1 MQRNNRLIVALGPG
15 VVLYSAP
22 RKIED
27 GYYMLTVSTAGPEG
41 SMTAP
46 VADPVS
52 LVVRGRFS
60 AFCRRAC
67 VSGAGAQPGVLRCCC
82 PPPPVCMTFFH
93 A

>member
-41 SMTAP
+41 SMMAP

-52 LVVRGRFS
+52 LVVSPLSR
-60 AFCRRAC
+60 ARRHL
-67 VSGAGAQPGVLRCCC
+67 Q
-82 PPPPVCMTFFH
+82 
-93 A
+93 